1 MLSLS
6 RVVWREGMHLAQHH
20 FQVQS
25 RYMEESARVAIS
37 SVFFRS
43 YGLVALA
50 MDEEAVRN
58 GTVAIVH
65 ARGVTRDGLPFQFP
79 DDPPPPPMELRDR
92 FSPTSDSHLVLL
104 AIPAY
109 RPGRHNCVLEPEA
122 GDDLVRF
129 RKSTRSI
136 ADETT
141 GSDAKDVE
149 LAEKNFRLLLDT
161 DDTDEG
167 VTLPVARVRRDGSG
181 GFEYDP
187 EYIPPCLHI
196 GASPPLVDL
205 LARLVQIL
213 DQRAESM
220 AQERQTGGA
229 AFSDFAS
236 REVASFWL
244 SHAIHSS
251 LAPLRH
257 HLQSRTLH
265 PEQMFREMSRLGGA
279 LCTFS
284 MSSQPPALPLYDHER
299 LDECFRLLDRH
310 IRDHLELVI
319 PTNCVTIPLEAADP
333 LALDAKNAEGL
344 TEAAFHTA
352 RITDERCFGEA
363 HWFLSV
369 RSSASSADVTS
380 GIPRLAKLCSAED
393 IVKLVKRALPGP
405 RLDPVPVP
413 PSAVSPRLGAHYFRI
428 ERSGPAWEVIAKR
441 RTLGAYVPDGIPEA
455 ELELAIVVDS

>member
-20 FQVQS
+20 FQAQS

-58 GTVAIVH
+58 GTVALAH
-65 ARGVTRDGLPFQFP
+65 ARGVTPDGLPFQFP
-79 DDPPPPPMELRDR
+79 DDAPPEPLDLGDR

-109 RPGRHNCVLEPEA
+109 RPGRHNCVLESGT
-122 GDDLVRF
+122 GDDRVRF

-141 GSDAKDVE
+141 GADAKNIE
-149 LAEKNFRLLLDT
+149 LAEKNFHLLLDA
-161 DDTDEG
+161 DESEG
-167 VTLPVARVRRDGSG
+167 LVTLPIARVRRDGSG
-181 GFEYDP
+181 SFEYDA
-187 EYIPPCLHI
+187 EYIPPCLQV
-196 GASPPLVDL
+196 GASRALVDL

-213 DQRAESM
+213 DQRAEAM
-220 AQERQTGGA
+220 ARERQTSGA
-229 AFSDFAS
+229 ALSDFAS

-257 HLQSRTLH
+257 HLQSSTLH
-265 PEQMFREMSRLGGA
+265 PEQLFREMSRLGGA
-279 LCTFS
+279 LCTFG
-284 MSSQPPALPLYDHER
+284 MSSQAPALPLYDHDR
-299 LDECFRLLDRH
+299 LDDCFRLLDRH
-310 IRDHLELVI
+310 IRDHLDLVI
-319 PTNCVTIPLEAADP
+319 PTNCVTIPLEAVDP
-333 LALDAKNAEGL
+333 FALDAQNAEGL
-344 TEAAFHTA
+344 TAAAFHTA

-363 HWFLSV
+363 HWFLAV
-369 RSSASSADVTS
+369 RSSASSGDVTS
-380 GIPRLAKLCSAED
+380 GVPRLAKLCSAED

-405 RLDPVPVP
+405 RLDLVPVP

-428 ERSGPAWEVIAKR
+428 DQTGPAWEVIAKR
-441 RTLGAYVPDGIPEA
+441 RTLGAYVPDGIPDA

>member
-1 MLSLS
+1 
-6 RVVWREGMHLAQHH
+6 MHLAQHH
-20 FQVQS
+20 FQAQS

-37 SVFFRS
+37 SVFFSS

-50 MDEEAVRN
+50 MDEDAVRN
-58 GTVAIVH
+58 GTVALAH

-79 DDPPPPPMELRDR
+79 DDTPPAPLDLRDR
-92 FSPTSDSHLVLL
+92 FSPTSDSHQVLL

-109 RPGRHNCVLEPEA
+109 RPGRHNCVLESGV

-141 GSDAKDVE
+141 GSDAKSID
-149 LAEKNFRLLLDT
+149 LAEKNFQLLLDADES
-161 DDTDEG
+161 DDL

-181 GFEYDP
+181 SFEYDP
-187 EYIPPCLHI
+187 EYIPPCLQV
-196 GASPPLVDL
+196 GASSALVEL

-213 DQRAESM
+213 DQRAASM
-220 AQERQTGGA
+220 AQERQSADG

-244 SHAIHSS
+244 SHTVHSS

-265 PEQMFREMSRLGGA
+265 PEQLFREMSRLGGA
-279 LCTFS
+279 LCTFG
-284 MSSQPPALPLYDHER
+284 MSSHPPALPLYEHDR

-310 IRDHLELVI
+310 IRDHLDLVI
-319 PTNCVTIPLEAADP
+319 PTNCVTIPLAAADP
-333 LALDAKNAEGL
+333 FALDAKNAEGL
-344 TEAAFHTA
+344 TGAAFHTA
-352 RITDERCFGEA
+352 RITDERCFGDA

-369 RSSASSADVTS
+369 RSSASSGDVTS
-380 GIPRLAKLCSAED
+380 GVPRLVKLCSAED

-405 RLDPVPVP
+405 RLDPVAVP

-428 ERSGPAWEVIAKR
+428 DRSGPAWEVIAKR
-441 RTLGAYVPDGIPEA
+441 RTLGAYVPDGIPDA
-455 ELELAIVVDS
+455 DLELAIVVGS